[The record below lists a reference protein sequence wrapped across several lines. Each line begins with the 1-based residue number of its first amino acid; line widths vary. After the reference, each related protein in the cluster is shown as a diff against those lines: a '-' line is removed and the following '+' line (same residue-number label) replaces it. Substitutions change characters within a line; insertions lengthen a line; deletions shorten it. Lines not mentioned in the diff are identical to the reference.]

1 MENQLI
7 KRAEA
12 YMAAIE
18 RDADAAELE
27 TFYAPDIL
35 SEELP
40 NRLVPKGGVRDLAAL
55 QKVNSHGRGMFIS
68 QTYEIVNAIEAGDQ
82 VVLETVWTGV
92 LKVALGSLQ
101 PGQTMQARSAQIF
114 QFRDGLIWRQRTY
127 DSFTW

>member
-7 KRAEA
+7 DLVKA
-12 YMAAIE
+12 YLAAIE

-40 NRLVPKGGVRDLAAL
+40 NRLVPKGGIRDLAAL
-55 QKVNSHGRGMFIS
+55 QVVNSRGRNMFMA
-68 QTYEIVNAIEAGDQ
+68 QTYEVVNAIEAGDQ
-82 VVLETVWTGV
+82 VMLETVWTGV
-92 LKVALGSLQ
+92 LSVALGSLQ

-114 QFRDGLIWRQRTY
+114 QFRNGLIWRQRSY